1 MAIIQSN
8 PYAPAAQPELRGAEV
23 ASRQAPLQGGQFQG
37 ERVVLASAAQSLA
50 DAAEELTFVFSER
63 AELSLAK
70 RKLSDSHAR
79 ISEIEALVGDYL
91 DKVPELERQQKIKE
105 MVSHLGSGRL
115 ANLSQLL
122 AYLESYSGEVSEQFE
137 ALCQARKALA
147 GRPEMQGTLALV
159 EQALAKLA
167 DEQGSAIV
175 LGARIT
181 GPAAEAAKAGVGA
194 EQDLRDLYRDAV
206 QDYRAFCRLA
216 RYSQPLWQ
224 RCAGEGDRLHDEGPE
239 RRSRQP
245 AALARP
251 GQAGAGDER
260 HAQAAV
266 AQHPLGASGRAVAT
280 GEGGLG
286 PWHTGLLI

>member
-1 MAIIQSN
+1 M
-8 PYAPAAQPELRGAEV
+8 
-23 ASRQAPLQGGQFQG
+23 
-37 ERVVLASAAQSLA
+37 
-50 DAAEELTFVFSER
+50 
-63 AELSLAK
+63 
-70 RKLSDSHAR
+70 
-79 ISEIEALVGDYL
+79 
-91 DKVPELERQQKIKE
+91 PELERQQKIKE

-181 GPAAEAAKAGVGA
+181 GPAAAAAKAGVGA

-206 QDYRAFCRLA
+206 QDYRALSAAWRDIHSRFGNGALEKVTGFMMKALSADLDSQQRWLDPVKLERVMSDMHKLRLLNTLSA
-216 RYSQPLWQ
+216 QVDELWQ
-224 RCAGEGDRLHDEGPE
+224 RVKEGSAHGI
-239 RRSRQP
+239 
-245 AALARP
+245 
-251 GQAGAGDER
+251 
-260 HAQAAV
+260 
-266 AQHPLGASGRAVAT
+266 RAF
-280 GEGGLG
+280 
-286 PWHTGLLI
+286 

>member
-8 PYAPAAQPELRGAEV
+8 PYAPVAQPESRGAEA
-23 ASRQAPLQGGQFQG
+23 ASRHAPLPGGQFQG
-37 ERVVLASAAQSLA
+37 ERVVLASASQSLA
-50 DAAEELTFVFSER
+50 DMAEELTFVFSER
-63 AELSLAK
+63 KELSLDK

-122 AYLESYSGEVSEQFE
+122 AYLESYSGEVSEQFD
-137 ALCQARKALA
+137 ALCQARKALS

-175 LGARIT
+175 LGARIS
-181 GPAAEAAKAGVGA
+181 GPAAEAARAGVGG

-206 QDYRAFCRLA
+206 QDYRALSTAWRDIHSRFGNGALEKVTGFMMKA
-216 RYSQPLWQ
+216 LSADLDSQQ
-224 RCAGEGDRLHDEGPE
+224 RWLDPVKLE
-239 RRSRQP
+239 RVMSDMQM
-245 AALARP
+245 L
-251 GQAGAGDER
+251 Q
-260 HAQAAV
+260 QIK
-266 AQHPLGASGRAVAT
+266 T
-280 GEGGLG
+280 
-286 PWHTGLLI
+286 LLIEVDVLLLRVKEGAAYGIRAF

>member
-8 PYAPAAQPELRGAEV
+8 PYAPAAQPELRGAEAV
-23 ASRQAPLQGGQFQG
+23 ASRQVPLQGGQFQG
-37 ERVVLASAAQSLA
+37 ERVVLASASQSLA

-91 DKVPELERQQKIKE
+91 DKVPELEREQKIKE

-147 GRPEMQGTLALV
+147 GRPEMQGTLVLV

-167 DEQGSAIV
+167 AEQGSAIV

-206 QDYRAFCRLA
+206 QDYRALSAAWRDIHSRFGNGALEKVTGFMMKALSADLDSQQRWLDPVKLERVMSDMHKLRLLNTLSA
-216 RYSQPLWQ
+216 QVDELWQ
-224 RCAGEGDRLHDEGPE
+224 RVKGGSAHGI
-239 RRSRQP
+239 
-245 AALARP
+245 
-251 GQAGAGDER
+251 
-260 HAQAAV
+260 
-266 AQHPLGASGRAVAT
+266 RAF
-280 GEGGLG
+280 
-286 PWHTGLLI
+286 

>member
-8 PYAPAAQPELRGAEV
+8 PYASAAQPELRGAEV
-23 ASRQAPLQGGQFQG
+23 ASRQTPCREDSFRGASRAGQCLPVAG
-37 ERVVLASAAQSLA
+37 RCRRRAHLCL
-50 DAAEELTFVFSER
+50 SER

-137 ALCQARKALA
+137 ALCQARKALS

-181 GPAAEAAKAGVGA
+181 GPRPKRPKRAWGPSRICGISIAMRCRTTAPSLPPGA
-194 EQDLRDLYRDAV
+194 I
-206 QDYRAFCRLA
+206 FT
-216 RYSQPLWQ
+216 
-224 RCAGEGDRLHDEGPE
+224 
-239 RRSRQP
+239 
-245 AALARP
+245 AALAT
-251 GQAGAGDER
+251 ER
-260 HAQAAV
+260 W
-266 AQHPLGASGRAVAT
+266 RR
-280 GEGGLG
+280 
-286 PWHTGLLI
+286 

>member
-8 PYAPAAQPELRGAEV
+8 PYASAAQPELRGAEV
-23 ASRQAPLQGGQFQG
+23 ASRQTPLQGGQFQG
-37 ERVVLASAAQSLA
+37 ERVVLASASQSLA

-137 ALCQARKALA
+137 ALCQARKALS
-147 GRPEMQGTLALV
+147 GRPDMQGTLALV

-167 DEQGSAIV
+167 D
-175 LGARIT
+175 
-181 GPAAEAAKAGVGA
+181 
-194 EQDLRDLYRDAV
+194 
-206 QDYRAFCRLA
+206 
-216 RYSQPLWQ
+216 
-224 RCAGEGDRLHDEGPE
+224 
-239 RRSRQP
+239 
-245 AALARP
+245 
-251 GQAGAGDER
+251 
-260 HAQAAV
+260 
-266 AQHPLGASGRAVAT
+266 
-280 GEGGLG
+280 
-286 PWHTGLLI
+286 

>member
-8 PYAPAAQPELRGAEV
+8 PYAPVAQPESRGAEV
-23 ASRQAPLQGGQFQG
+23 ASRQAPLPGGQFQG
-37 ERVVLASAAQSLA
+37 ERVVLASASQSLA
-50 DAAEELTFVFSER
+50 DMAEELTFVFSER
-63 AELSLAK
+63 KELSLDK

-137 ALCQARKALA
+137 ALCQARKALS

-175 LGARIT
+175 LGARIS
-181 GPAAEAAKAGVGA
+181 GPAAEAARAGVGG

-206 QDYRAFCRLA
+206 QDYRALSTAWRDIHSRFGNGALEKVTGFMMKALSADLDSQQRWLDPVKLERVMSDMHKLRLLNTLSA
-216 RYSQPLWQ
+216 QVDELWQ
-224 RCAGEGDRLHDEGPE
+224 RVKEGSAHGI
-239 RRSRQP
+239 
-245 AALARP
+245 
-251 GQAGAGDER
+251 
-260 HAQAAV
+260 
-266 AQHPLGASGRAVAT
+266 RAF
-280 GEGGLG
+280 
-286 PWHTGLLI
+286 

>member
-8 PYAPAAQPELRGAEV
+8 PYAPVAQPESRGAEV
-23 ASRQAPLQGGQFQG
+23 APRQAPLPGGQFQG
-37 ERVVLASAAQSLA
+37 ERVVLASASQSLA
-50 DAAEELTFVFSER
+50 DMAEELTFVFSER
-63 AELSLAK
+63 KELSLDK

-105 MVSHLGSGRL
+105 MVSQLGSGRL

-137 ALCQARKALA
+137 ALCQARKALS

-175 LGARIT
+175 LGARIS
-181 GPAAEAAKAGVGA
+181 GPAAEAARAGVGG
-194 EQDLRDLYRDAV
+194 EQDLRDIYRDAV
-206 QDYRAFCRLA
+206 QDYRALSTAWRDIHSRFGNGSLEKVTGFMMKA
-216 RYSQPLWQ
+216 LSADLDSQQRWLDPVKLERVMSDMQMLRRINILLTEVDGLWQ
-224 RCAGEGDRLHDEGPE
+224 RAKEGSAYGI
-239 RRSRQP
+239 
-245 AALARP
+245 
-251 GQAGAGDER
+251 
-260 HAQAAV
+260 
-266 AQHPLGASGRAVAT
+266 RAF
-280 GEGGLG
+280 
-286 PWHTGLLI
+286 

>member
-1 MAIIQSN
+1 MATIQSN
-8 PYAPAAQPELRGAEV
+8 PYVTATQPEGRGEE
-23 ASRQAPLQGGQFQG
+23 ASRQQLPLPGGLFQG
-37 ERVVLASAAQSLA
+37 ERVVLASASQSLA

-63 AELSLAK
+63 SELSLAK

-147 GRPEMQGTLALV
+147 GRPEMQGTLNLI

-167 DEQGSAIV
+167 EDQGAAIV

-181 GPAAEAAKAGVGA
+181 GPAADTARQGVGS

-206 QDYRAFCRLA
+206 QDYRALSVAWRDIHSRFGNGALEKVTGFMMKALSADLDSQQRWLDPVKLERVMSDMHKLRLLNTLSA
-216 RYSQPLWQ
+216 QVDELWQ
-224 RCAGEGDRLHDEGPE
+224 RVKEGTAHGI
-239 RRSRQP
+239 
-245 AALARP
+245 
-251 GQAGAGDER
+251 
-260 HAQAAV
+260 
-266 AQHPLGASGRAVAT
+266 RAF
-280 GEGGLG
+280 
-286 PWHTGLLI
+286 

>member
-1 MAIIQSN
+1 MAIIQSS
-8 PYAPAAQPELRGAEV
+8 PYAPATQPEPRGAEV
-23 ASRQAPLQGGQFQG
+23 ASLQAPLQGGQFQG
-37 ERVVLASAAQSLA
+37 ERVVLASASQSLA

-63 AELSLAK
+63 SELTLGK

-91 DKVPELERQQKIKE
+91 DKVPDLERQQKIKE

-147 GRPEMQGTLALV
+147 GRPEMRGTLALV

-167 DEQGSAIV
+167 DEQGAAIV

-181 GPAAEAAKAGVGA
+181 GPAQEAAREGLGHV
-194 EQDLRDLYRDAV
+194 QDLRDLYRDAV
-206 QDYRAFCRLA
+206 QDYRALSTAWRDIHSRFGNGALEKVTGFMMKALSADLDSQQRWLDPVKLERVMSDMHKLRLLNTLSA
-216 RYSQPLWQ
+216 QVDELWQ
-224 RCAGEGDRLHDEGPE
+224 RVKEGSVHGI
-239 RRSRQP
+239 
-245 AALARP
+245 
-251 GQAGAGDER
+251 
-260 HAQAAV
+260 
-266 AQHPLGASGRAVAT
+266 RAF
-280 GEGGLG
+280 
-286 PWHTGLLI
+286 